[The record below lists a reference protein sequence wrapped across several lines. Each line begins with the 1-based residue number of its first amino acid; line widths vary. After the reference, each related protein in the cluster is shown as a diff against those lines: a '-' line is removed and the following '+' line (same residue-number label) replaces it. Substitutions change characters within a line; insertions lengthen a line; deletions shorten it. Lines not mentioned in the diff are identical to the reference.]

1 MGSAEAKDKLRRR
14 ILRKCRALS
23 PDEVIGRSSKIRYR
37 FIELT
42 EEQGFNVVMIYIS
55 VRNEVDTYELGR
67 ELLRMGKMVCA
78 PVVDRAQRRI
88 LPYTVNRIPDDLVDG
103 EYSIPEPSRE
113 KGQRVDPSLIDVVV
127 VPGVGFDPRGY
138 RIGYGGGYYDRFL
151 PLCSNALFVGL
162 AYEFQI
168 VDKVPNEDWD
178 IRMDMIITEE
188 RVIRTS
194 TASEGLG

>member
-1 MGSAEAKDKLRRR
+1 MGSVEEKADLRRR
-14 ILRKCRALS
+14 ILKVCRKLS
-23 PDEVIGRSSKIRYR
+23 PEEVIERSSKIRHR

-42 EEQGFNVVMIYIS
+42 EEYGFNVVMIYMS

-67 ELLRMGKMVCA
+67 ELLRMGKTVCA
-78 PVVDRAQRRI
+78 PVVDRAERRI
-88 LPYTVNRIPDDLVDG
+88 IPYTVSKIPDDLVDG
-103 EYSIPEPSRE
+103 EYNIPEPSRE
-113 KGQRVDPSLIDVVV
+113 KGRPVDPASIDVVV

-138 RIGYGGGYYDRFL
+138 RLGYGGGYYDRFL

-168 VDKVPNEDWD
+168 VERIPNEDWD
-178 IRMDMIITEE
+178 IRMDMVITEK

-194 TASEGLG
+194 KASKGQS

>member
-1 MGSAEAKDKLRRR
+1 MGSVEEKGELRRR
-14 ILRKCRALS
+14 ILKECRKLTRE
-23 PDEVIGRSSKIRYR
+23 EVIERSSKIRHR

-42 EEQGFNVVMIYIS
+42 EKYGFDVVMIYIS
-55 VRNEVDTYELGR
+55 VRKEVDTYELGK
-67 ELLRMGKMVCA
+67 ELLRMGKTVCA

-88 LPYTVNRIPDDLVDG
+88 LPYTLSRIPDDLVDG
-103 EYSIPEPSRE
+103 EYNIPEPSRE
-113 KGQRVDPSLIDVVV
+113 RGRPVDPLSIDVVA

-168 VDKVPNEDWD
+168 VERVPKEAWD
-178 IRMDMIITEE
+178 IRMDMIITEG
-188 RVIRTS
+188 RVIKVS
-194 TASEGLG
+194 KASGVRG

>member
-55 VRNEVDTYELGR
+55 VRNEVDTYELGK

-78 PVVDRAQRRI
+78 PVVDRTQRRI
-88 LPYTVNRIPDDLVDG
+88 LPYTVSRIPDDLVDG
-103 EYSIPEPSRE
+103 EYNIPEPSRE
-113 KGQRVDPSLIDVVV
+113 KGQPVDPNSIDVVV
-127 VPGVGFDPRGY
+127 VPGVGFDLRGY

-194 TASEGLG
+194 TASEGRG